1 MQLVKSRYPETTT
14 DAYDKLYAKLLDPKM
29 NTLLR
34 WLPGIGSWLQAIL
47 NYQLL
52 LDRYVPQNTEV
63 NPHDSCSVLWTDRDL
78 AMPLLQLLCINQ
90 VPGNSI
96 QEL

>member
-1 MQLVKSRYPETTT
+1 MQLTKSRSRFPETYT
-14 DAYDKLYAKLLDPKM
+14 DAYDKLYAKLLDPKV

-63 NPHDSCSVLWTDRDL
+63 TPVDCCLVLLVGD
-78 AMPLLQLLCINQ
+78 A
-90 VPGNSI
+90 
-96 QEL
+96 